1 MNGTITAD
9 MSQLDLYH
17 LRLVDKP
24 LTIGLCGHVDIS
36 SDLNKTHYASGL
48 FSDLTIRDSV
58 KVYRP
63 EDLGLLINLRADTTY
78 ARIQS
83 GDFIVKVDASGHY
96 EHLLSQLTVLSDSVM
111 AQYDKKVIDQPALRR
126 LLPTMRLH
134 VESKKD
140 NPIAT
145 LLKSGQNID
154 FKDMFIDLSTSPETG
169 VNGNGY
175 IHSLEYD
182 GTRLDTIN
190 FRLTQRKEHLSFG
203 GQIRNNKRNPQF
215 VFNAL
220 FDGVLQE
227 RGATMG
233 VRYYDSDNRLG
244 GRIGLKLRWWIV
256 A

>member
-145 LLKSGQNID
+145 LLKSGQ
-154 FKDMFIDLSTSPETG
+154 
-169 VNGNGY
+169 
-175 IHSLEYD
+175 EY
-182 GTRLDTIN
+182 R
-190 FRLTQRKEHLSFG
+190 F
-203 GQIRNNKRNPQF
+203 
-215 VFNAL
+215 
-220 FDGVLQE
+220 
-227 RGATMG
+227 
-233 VRYYDSDNRLG
+233 
-244 GRIGLKLRWWIV
+244 
-256 A
+256 